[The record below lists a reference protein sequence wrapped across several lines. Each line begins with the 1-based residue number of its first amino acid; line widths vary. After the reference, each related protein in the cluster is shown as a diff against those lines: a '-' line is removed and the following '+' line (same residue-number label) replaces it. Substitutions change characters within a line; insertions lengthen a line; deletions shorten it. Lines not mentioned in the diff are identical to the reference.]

1 METAIIIARCSTNEK
16 KQDVNRQVE
25 ELKEKYSNQFNI
37 VEVYSYYESGTKN
50 NKQNDE
56 VLELVNNKGIQN
68 IIVSEISR
76 IARRVIKVLKFVEV
90 CNTNKINIIIDN
102 YNLHTFTKDK
112 EVNEMVHMMLTMGA
126 SFAQMELN
134 STMKRM
140 NSGRNKYIK
149 DGGTLGRK
157 EGSKETNSEFLS
169 KHKDIMKQIKQGQS
183 VRNIMKIT
191 GKSSGT
197 IMKIKK
203 ILI

>member
-76 IARRVIKVLKFVEV
+76 IARRVIKVLEFVEV

-102 YNLHTFTKDK
+102 YNLHTLTKDK

>member
-102 YNLHTFTKDK
+102 YNLHTLTKDK